1 MQFDEN
7 AIRDL
12 PLQKDRP
19 WSSPM
24 HIMNAGALGTAM
36 LQTQMAEKIVKTQ
49 YLACNPERQ
58 FDRAE
63 RLRTSGDA
71 SASNEK

>member
-1 MQFDEN
+1 
-7 AIRDL
+7 
-12 PLQKDRP
+12 
-19 WSSPM
+19 M

-63 RLRTSGDA
+63 RLRMSGGA